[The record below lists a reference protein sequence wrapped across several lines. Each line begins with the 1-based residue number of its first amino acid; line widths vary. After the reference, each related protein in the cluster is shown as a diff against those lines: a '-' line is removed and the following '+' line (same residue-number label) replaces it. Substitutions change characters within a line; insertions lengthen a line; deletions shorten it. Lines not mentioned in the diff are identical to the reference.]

1 MEEAAKG
8 DVIGPFRAAQAA
20 RLAGLSLDMLN
31 YLCRHAIVLPSSGGG
46 RGRARLY
53 AYEDVLLMRVMAQL
67 LSQGVSVLGLRRSLA
82 DHRQKTGRLGVATCR
97 FFVTDGYNVL
107 LRDADTLVDVTSGQH
122 VFSFV
127 LDLQPVRDAVDNNMK
142 LAFSVA
148 NG

>member
-1 MEEAAKG
+1 
-8 DVIGPFRAAQAA
+8 
-20 RLAGLSLDMLN
+20 
-31 YLCRHAIVLPSSGGG
+31 
-46 RGRARLY
+46 
-53 AYEDVLLMRVMAQL
+53 MAQL

-82 DHRQKTGRLGVATCR
+82 DHRQKTGRLGVAPCR